1 MSNYT
6 VVEYTTKKDKKYYIQ
21 VYLRK
26 KSMGIRNTTD
36 MLELCYREKFEIL
49 ENLCYFL
56 RCIHEIE
63 FKGKE
68 RIKFTRDVHHMAQ
81 KILFHMYF
89 YILSE
94 MKRKKIKIN
103 NEILDFLLK
112 LVPIKTVELQTLLI
126 SARMSNTIL
135 DVALKE
141 LSKHTFSSDIGSN
154 INEDPDSKYIDS
166 IYDFIKR
173 SEGIVINLQFYKLG
187 KNVNFPRENGKNVKY
202 KCKYGDVI
210 IQKIDNGKVEKMDI
224 RKLY

>member
-6 VVEYTTKKDKKYYIQ
+6 VVEYATKENKKYYIQ

-26 KSMGIRNTTD
+26 KGMGIRNTTD

-63 FKGKE
+63 FKGKK

-81 KILFHMYF
+81 EIMFHMDF

-94 MKRKKIKIN
+94 IQRKNIKITD
-103 NEILDFLLK
+103 EILNFLIKLFPIIGKLK
-112 LVPIKTVELQTLLI
+112 VTLI
-126 SARMSNTIL
+126 SIKISQIVL
-135 DVALKE
+135 DIALKE

-154 INEDPDSKYIDS
+154 TNEDPDSKYIDG

-173 SEGIVINLQFYKLG
+173 SEDIVINLQFYKLG

-210 IQKIDNGKVEKMDI
+210 IQKIDNGKVEKVDI

>member
-6 VVEYTTKKDKKYYIQ
+6 VVEYATKKNKKYYIQ

-63 FKGKE
+63 FKGKK

-81 KILFHMYF
+81 EIMFHMDF

-94 MKRKKIKIN
+94 IQRKNIKITD
-103 NEILDFLLK
+103 EILNFLIKLFPIIGKLK
-112 LVPIKTVELQTLLI
+112 VPLI
-126 SARMSNTIL
+126 SIKISQIVL
-135 DVALKE
+135 DIALKE

-154 INEDPDSKYIDS
+154 TNKDPDSKYIDG

-173 SEGIVINLQFYKLG
+173 SEDIVMNLQFYKLG

-202 KCKYGDVI
+202 KCKYGNVI
-210 IQKIDNGKVEKMDI
+210 IQKIDNGKVEKVDI

>member
-6 VVEYTTKKDKKYYIQ
+6 VVEYATKKNKKYYIQ

-63 FKGKE
+63 FKGKK

-81 KILFHMYF
+81 EIIFHMDF

-94 MKRKKIKIN
+94 IQRKNIKITD
-103 NEILDFLLK
+103 EILNFLIKLFPIIGKLK
-112 LVPIKTVELQTLLI
+112 VPLI
-126 SARMSNTIL
+126 SIKISQIVL
-135 DVALKE
+135 DIALKE

-154 INEDPDSKYIDS
+154 KNEDPDSKYIDG

-173 SEGIVINLQFYKLG
+173 SEDIVMNLQFYKLG

-210 IQKIDNGKVEKMDI
+210 IQKIDNGKVEKVDI

>member
-6 VVEYTTKKDKKYYIQ
+6 VVEYATKKNKKYYIQ

-26 KSMGIRNTTD
+26 KSMGIWNTTD

-63 FKGKE
+63 FKGKK

-81 KILFHMYF
+81 EIIFHMDF

-94 MKRKKIKIN
+94 IQRKNIKITD
-103 NEILDFLLK
+103 EILNFLIKLFPIIGKLK
-112 LVPIKTVELQTLLI
+112 VPLI
-126 SARMSNTIL
+126 SIKISQIVL
-135 DVALKE
+135 DIALKE

-154 INEDPDSKYIDS
+154 KNEDPDSKYIDG

-173 SEGIVINLQFYKLG
+173 SEDIVMNLQFYKLG

-210 IQKIDNGKVEKMDI
+210 IQKIDNGKVEKVDI

>member
-6 VVEYTTKKDKKYYIQ
+6 VVEYATKKNKKYYIQ

-63 FKGKE
+63 FKGKK

-81 KILFHMYF
+81 EIIFHMDF

-94 MKRKKIKIN
+94 IQRKNIKITD
-103 NEILDFLLK
+103 EILNFLIKLFPIIGKLK
-112 LVPIKTVELQTLLI
+112 VPLI
-126 SARMSNTIL
+126 SIKISQIVL
-135 DVALKE
+135 DIALKE

-154 INEDPDSKYIDS
+154 KNEDPDSKYIDG

-173 SEGIVINLQFYKLG
+173 SEDIVMNLQFYKLG

-202 KCKYGDVI
+202 KCKCI
-210 IQKIDNGKVEKMDI
+210 SIFLLTLSQSCC
-224 RKLY
+224 

>member
-81 KILFHMYF
+81 EILFHMDF

-210 IQKIDNGKVEKMDI
+210 IQKIDNGKVEKVDI

>member
-81 KILFHMYF
+81 EILFHMDF

-112 LVPIKTVELQTLLI
+112 LVPIKTVELQILLI

>member
-81 KILFHMYF
+81 EILFHMDF

-94 MKRKKIKIN
+94 MKRKEIKIN
-103 NEILDFLLK
+103 NEILDFLVK
-112 LVPIKTVELQTLLI
+112 LVPLQTLLI

-141 LSKHTFSSDIGSN
+141 LSKHAFSSDIGSN
-154 INEDPDSKYIDS
+154 INEDSDSKYIDG

-173 SEGIVINLQFYKLG
+173 SKNIKINLQFYKLG
-187 KNVNFPRENGKNVKY
+187 KNVNLPIENGKNIKY
-202 KCKYGDVI
+202 KCEYGNVI
-210 IQKIDNGKVEKMDI
+210 IQKINNGKVEKVDI

>member
-6 VVEYTTKKDKKYYIQ
+6 VVEYTTQKNKKYYIQ

-63 FKGKE
+63 FKGKK

-81 KILFHMYF
+81 EIIFHMDF

-94 MKRKKIKIN
+94 IQRKNIKITD
-103 NEILDFLLK
+103 EILNFLIKLFPIIGKLK
-112 LVPIKTVELQTLLI
+112 VPLI
-126 SARMSNTIL
+126 SIKISQIVL
-135 DVALKE
+135 DIALKE

-154 INEDPDSKYIDS
+154 KNEDPDSKYIDG

-173 SEGIVINLQFYKLG
+173 SEDIVMNLQFYKLG

-210 IQKIDNGKVEKMDI
+210 IQKIDNGKVEKVDI

>member
-6 VVEYTTKKDKKYYIQ
+6 VVEYATKKNKKYYIQ

-63 FKGKE
+63 FKGKK

-81 KILFHMYF
+81 EIIFHMDF

-94 MKRKKIKIN
+94 IQRKNIKITD
-103 NEILDFLLK
+103 EILNFLIKLFPIIGKLK
-112 LVPIKTVELQTLLI
+112 VPLI
-126 SARMSNTIL
+126 SIKISQIVL
-135 DVALKE
+135 DIALKE

-154 INEDPDSKYIDS
+154 KNEDPDSKYIDG

-173 SEGIVINLQFYKLG
+173 SEDIVMNLQFYKLG
-187 KNVNFPRENGKNVKY
+187 KNVNFPREN
-202 KCKYGDVI
+202 
-210 IQKIDNGKVEKMDI
+210 
-224 RKLY
+224 

>member
-56 RCIHEIE
+56 RCTHEIE

-81 KILFHMYF
+81 EILFHMDF

-94 MKRKKIKIN
+94 MKRKEIKIN
-103 NEILDFLLK
+103 NEILDFLVK
-112 LVPIKTVELQTLLI
+112 LVPITVELQTLLI

-154 INEDPDSKYIDS
+154 INED
-166 IYDFIKR
+166 
-173 SEGIVINLQFYKLG
+173 
-187 KNVNFPRENGKNVKY
+187 
-202 KCKYGDVI
+202 
-210 IQKIDNGKVEKMDI
+210 I

>member
-6 VVEYTTKKDKKYYIQ
+6 VVEYATKKNKKYYIQ

-63 FKGKE
+63 FKGKK

-81 KILFHMYF
+81 EIIFHMDF

-94 MKRKKIKIN
+94 IQRKNIKITD
-103 NEILDFLLK
+103 EILNFLIKLFPIIGKLK
-112 LVPIKTVELQTLLI
+112 VPLI
-126 SARMSNTIL
+126 SIKISQIVL
-135 DVALKE
+135 DIALKE

-154 INEDPDSKYIDS
+154 KNEDPDSKYIDG

-173 SEGIVINLQFYKLG
+173 SEDIVMNLQFYKLG
-187 KNVNFPRENGKNVKY
+187 KNVNFRRENGKNVKY

-210 IQKIDNGKVEKMDI
+210 IQKIDNGKVEKVDI

>member
-63 FKGKE
+63 FKGKK

-81 KILFHMYF
+81 EIIFHMDF

-94 MKRKKIKIN
+94 IQRKNIKITD
-103 NEILDFLLK
+103 EILNFLIKLFPIIGKLK
-112 LVPIKTVELQTLLI
+112 VPLI
-126 SARMSNTIL
+126 SIKISQIVL
-135 DVALKE
+135 DIALKE

-154 INEDPDSKYIDS
+154 KNEDPDSKYIDG

-173 SEGIVINLQFYKLG
+173 SEDIVMNLQFYKLG

-210 IQKIDNGKVEKMDI
+210 IQKIDNGKVEKVDI

>member
-6 VVEYTTKKDKKYYIQ
+6 VVEYTTKKDKKYCIQ

-81 KILFHMYF
+81 EILFHMDF

-94 MKRKKIKIN
+94 MKRKEIKIN
-103 NEILDFLLK
+103 NEILDFLVK

-154 INEDPDSKYIDS
+154 INEDSDSKYIDG

-173 SEGIVINLQFYKLG
+173 SKNIKINLQFYKLG
-187 KNVNFPRENGKNVKY
+187 KNVNLPRENGKNIKY
-202 KCKYGDVI
+202 KCKYGNVI
-210 IQKIDNGKVEKMDI
+210 IQKINNGKVENVDI

>member
-49 ENLCYFL
+49 
-56 RCIHEIE
+56 
-63 FKGKE
+63 
-68 RIKFTRDVHHMAQ
+68 
-81 KILFHMYF
+81 
-89 YILSE
+89 
-94 MKRKKIKIN
+94 
-103 NEILDFLLK
+103 
-112 LVPIKTVELQTLLI
+112 VPIKVELQTLLI

-154 INEDPDSKYIDS
+154 INEDSDRRMRIKEYDEKRREHLVWEHYLTS
-166 IYDFIKR
+166 I
-173 SEGIVINLQFYKLG
+173 
-187 KNVNFPRENGKNVKY
+187 
-202 KCKYGDVI
+202 
-210 IQKIDNGKVEKMDI
+210 KV
-224 RKLY
+224 

>member
-6 VVEYTTKKDKKYYIQ
+6 VVEYATKKNKKYYIQ

-63 FKGKE
+63 FKGKK

-81 KILFHMYF
+81 EIIFHMDF

-94 MKRKKIKIN
+94 IQRKNIKITD
-103 NEILDFLLK
+103 EILNFLIKLFPIIGKLK
-112 LVPIKTVELQTLLI
+112 VPLI
-126 SARMSNTIL
+126 SIKISQIVL
-135 DVALKE
+135 DIALKE

-154 INEDPDSKYIDS
+154 KNEDPDSKYIDG

-173 SEGIVINLQFYKLG
+173 SEDIVMNLQFYKLG
-187 KNVNFPRENGKNVKY
+187 KNVNFPRENGKKVKY

-210 IQKIDNGKVEKMDI
+210 IQKIDNGKVEKVDI

>member
-6 VVEYTTKKDKKYYIQ
+6 VVEYATKKNIKYYIQ

-63 FKGKE
+63 FKGKK

-81 KILFHMYF
+81 EIIFHMDF

-94 MKRKKIKIN
+94 IQRKNIKITD
-103 NEILDFLLK
+103 EILNFLIKLFPIIGKLK
-112 LVPIKTVELQTLLI
+112 VPLI
-126 SARMSNTIL
+126 SIKISQIVL
-135 DVALKE
+135 DIALKE

-154 INEDPDSKYIDS
+154 KNEDPDSKYIDG

-173 SEGIVINLQFYKLG
+173 SEDIVMNLQFYKLG

-210 IQKIDNGKVEKMDI
+210 IQKIDNGKVEKVDI

>member
-81 KILFHMYF
+81 EILFHMDF

>member
-6 VVEYTTKKDKKYYIQ
+6 VAEYATKKNKKYYIQ

-63 FKGKE
+63 FKGKK

-81 KILFHMYF
+81 EIIFHMDF

-94 MKRKKIKIN
+94 IQRKNIKITD
-103 NEILDFLLK
+103 EILNFLIKLFPIIGKLK
-112 LVPIKTVELQTLLI
+112 VPLI
-126 SARMSNTIL
+126 SIKISQIVL
-135 DVALKE
+135 DIALKE

-154 INEDPDSKYIDS
+154 KNEDPDSKYIDG

-173 SEGIVINLQFYKLG
+173 SEDIVMNLQFYKLG

-210 IQKIDNGKVEKMDI
+210 IQKIDNGKVEKVDI